1 VIEGYVNEYG
11 QTIIKIKVKGTKAE
25 VEVEAQIDTGFDGEI
40 CLPIPIAIQ
49 LGLELSGDLWIEL
62 ADGTRKKELIFIGS
76 IIWECKEK
84 EVKII
89 LTNFQ
94 QTLIGTGLF
103 QGKILE
109 IDFVKK
115 GVEIREG

>member
-25 VEVEAQIDTGFDGEI
+25 VEVEAQVDTGFDGEI

-62 ADGTRKKELIFIGS
+62 ADGTRRKELIFIGS
-76 IIWECKEK
+76 IIWEGKEK
-84 EVKII
+84 EVEII
-89 LTNFQ
+89 LTNFP
-94 QTLIGTGLF
+94 QTLIGSNLL
-103 QGKILE
+103 QDKILE
-109 IDFVKK
+109 IDFGKK
-115 GVEIREG
+115 LVEIK